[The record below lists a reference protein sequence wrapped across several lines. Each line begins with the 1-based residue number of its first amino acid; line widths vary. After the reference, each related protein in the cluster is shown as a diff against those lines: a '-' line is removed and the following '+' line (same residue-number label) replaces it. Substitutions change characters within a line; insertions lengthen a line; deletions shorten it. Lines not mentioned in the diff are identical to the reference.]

1 MMLRNALRLLVT
13 NFSLVWKN
21 LIWIIIS
28 LAIGVGVGYLVCSPI
43 FDALKEAKVFADF
56 GDFITSTTTIS
67 IQGTFVYL
75 VDGIVSA
82 VDVIFSDFTHLVMP
96 IIFGSLLIILIIG
109 ITNAIRNLATTEVLR
124 GHMTSLTKFGF
135 IGAVIRK
142 IGVGTMHGLVKFLL
156 YIPFMAIYC
165 CIAWIGYELIGLG
178 GFSYQIAPFVLI
190 LLFTIISALQVT
202 IFSCWAPVIVMHKIG
217 AVKSLSKGLRAV
229 STRFWR
235 TLSNSIVFV
244 LLVIV
249 VNYACAK
256 FSFCVSL
263 IITIP
268 STIVLHSIY
277 QMVIYFGTLGQRY
290 YIDSQM
296 IMTPKKCE
304 MHDKPHKNKY
314 LI

>member
-1 MMLRNALRLLVT
+1 MMLRNAFRLLVT

-28 LAIGVGVGYLVCSPI
+28 LILGVGLGYLVCSPV

-56 GDFITSTTTIS
+56 NEFITNTTTIS

-75 VDGIVSA
+75 VDGVVLA
-82 VDVIFSDFTHLVMP
+82 VNVIFANFSRLVLP
-96 IIFGSLLIILIIG
+96 IILGTLLLIIILG
-109 ITNAIRNLATTEVLR
+109 ITNAIRNVATTEVLR

-142 IGVGTMHGLVKFLL
+142 MGVGALQGLLKFFL
-156 YIPFMAIYC
+156 YLPFVAIYC
-165 CIAWIGYELIGLG
+165 CIAYVGYILIGMG
-178 GFSYQIAPFVLI
+178 GFAYQMAPFVLI
-190 LLFTIISALQVT
+190 LLFTLVSALQVT
-202 IFSCWAPVIVMHKIG
+202 LFSCWAPVIVMHKIN
-217 AVKSLSKGLRAV
+217 AVKSLSKGGKAV

-268 STIVLHSIY
+268 ATIVLNSIY

-304 MHDKPHKNKY
+304 MHDKPQKNKY